1 MSAEM
6 EKKKVAEKVWL
17 DYFNEYLFE
26 HGLIDEMTRNKLR
39 IKIITM
45 EKKSQ
50 YIYRNS
56 RNNTG
61 WTGCFHGNSPIE
73 IAESIQY
80 IIK

>member
-26 HGLIDEMTRNKLR
+26 HGLIDKTTRNKLR

-45 EKKSQ
+45 EKKSNT
-50 YIYRNS
+50 YIGTVGITRDGQVVFMGTALL
-56 RNNTG
+56 R
-61 WTGCFHGNSPIE
+61 
-73 IAESIQY
+73 
-80 IIK
+80 